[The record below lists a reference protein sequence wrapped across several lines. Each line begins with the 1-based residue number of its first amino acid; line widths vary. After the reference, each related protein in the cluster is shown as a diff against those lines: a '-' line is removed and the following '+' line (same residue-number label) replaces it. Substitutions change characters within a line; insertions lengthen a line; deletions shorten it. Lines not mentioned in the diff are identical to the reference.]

1 MPGVSGRQGERL
13 IRAAERWERGAAG
26 EAETATHLEA
36 LRAQG
41 WVVFHDVRWP
51 GRPRANIDHIAVGP
65 GGVFVIDSKNWAG
78 SIAVRDDVL
87 LQNGRRRES
96 AVVGAGEAAL
106 AITGILGNLPA
117 TGVLCFVRDEAV
129 AGWARDVM
137 VCSTSTLADMLT
149 SRPQVLHPSAVAR
162 VAGQLSSRLSS
173 ATQPAKGAQLLRR
186 PDRTV
191 PVRSTPAMGRD
202 TKQGASRLARRLLI
216 LGLVGIALMVMVS
229 LVLAVVSSTTKG
241 ALETLAGA
249 KAELGQPITVDGNGA
264 RPALAI
270 SALARAPDAG
280 RSPRLSSTARQPP
293 CGR

>member
-1 MPGVSGRQGERL
+1 MAGESAGAYARRQRERGERL

-173 ATQPAKGAQLLRR
+173 ASEPARGARSIRR

-202 TKQGASRLARRLLI
+202 AKKGGSRLARRLLI

-229 LVLAVVSSTTKG
+229 LVVAVVSSTTKG
-241 ALETLAGA
+241 ALETLDRDQG
-249 KAELGQPITVDGNGA
+249 
-264 RPALAI
+264 
-270 SALARAPDAG
+270 
-280 RSPRLSSTARQPP
+280 
-293 CGR
+293 